1 MQSFQATRWIA
12 MHDLFTQVVA
22 GRHKK
27 TPADGAGV
35 SARGGTE
42 SWEESLE
49 IAYHPIVKFLLRSQ
63 ER

>member
-1 MQSFQATRWIA
+1 

-63 ER
+63 EQ